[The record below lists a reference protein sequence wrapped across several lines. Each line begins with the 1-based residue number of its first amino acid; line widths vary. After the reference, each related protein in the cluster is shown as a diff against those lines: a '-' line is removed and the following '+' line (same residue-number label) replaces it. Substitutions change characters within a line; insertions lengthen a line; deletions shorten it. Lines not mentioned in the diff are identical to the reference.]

1 MDLTGCWRIREVE
14 GERDAKR
21 AEADNERQRA
31 EELRTE
37 VQRMKEGWARAE
49 ELRRKAEEREEAS
62 KQEARRSQGAAE
74 EAERQ
79 ARRAREG
86 DEGSRT
92 FARLACEGSAWG
104 VTKALRRAYPSLKG
118 RVAATLRGLEREPVH
133 GVSKEASLLVAM
145 AAAAPGGDGDAPA
158 ARAALIALR
167 ASSDGA
173 KDALV
178 AGGAAQALAT
188 RVAEGADEELLA
200 DCAAAV
206 CNLTLASEKGRNRC
220 RAMLLQ
226 GVGVQVAKAVR
237 TGAGP
242 AKKACLSCLANMSSA
257 MAEAAGDGEDFSVEV
272 ERWLDKAELAACL
285 RKGDEEERRLALEF
299 AQRAVDRGEQR
310 REEGLGDLL
319 DALRAASSSHSHAG

>member
-1 MDLTGCWRIREVE
+1 LTGCWRIRKVE
-14 GERDAKR
+14 EDRDAKR
-21 AEADNERQRA
+21 TEADNERQRA

-37 VQRMKEGWARAE
+37 VQRMREGWARAE
-49 ELRRKAEEREEAS
+49 ELRRKAEEREEAR
-62 KQEARRSQGAAE
+62 KQEAKRSQGAAE
-74 EAERQ
+74 EAKRQ
-79 ARRAREG
+79 ARRARED
-86 DEGSRT
+86 DERAHS
-92 FARLACEGSAWG
+92 FARLACEGSAWS
-104 VTKALRRAYPSLKG
+104 VTKALRRTYPFLKG
-118 RVAATLRGLEREPVH
+118 RVAATLRGLEREPVQE
-133 GVSKEASLLVAM
+133 VSKEASLLVAM
-145 AAAAPGGDGDAPA
+145 AAAGAGEDGDAPA

-173 KDALV
+173 KDGLV

-206 CNLTLASEKGRNRC
+206 CNLTLANEKGGNRC

-226 GVGVQVAKAVR
+226 GVGIQMAKAVR

-257 MAEAAGDGEDFSVEV
+257 MAEAASNSEDFSVEV

-285 RKGDEEERRLALEF
+285 REGDEEERRLALEF
-299 AQRAVDRGEQR
+299 AQKAVDRGEQR
-310 REEGLGDLL
+310 REEDLGDLL
-319 DALRAASSSHSHAG
+319 DALKAASSHSHAR